1 VLNINEGETNK
12 PPTYS
17 EMADMQQSL
26 TRNEMVARMLIP
38 RRIPVQLKRLIEETP
53 VADEVEEVRDSI
65 KKVNGD
71 LIDDFKLIDN
81 LARTT
86 SLGIKNRLNI
96 QT

>member
-1 VLNINEGETNK
+1 MLNINEGETNN

-38 RRIPVQLKRLIEETP
+38 RRTPIQLKRLIEETP

-86 SLGIKNRLNI
+86 SLGIKNRLNL